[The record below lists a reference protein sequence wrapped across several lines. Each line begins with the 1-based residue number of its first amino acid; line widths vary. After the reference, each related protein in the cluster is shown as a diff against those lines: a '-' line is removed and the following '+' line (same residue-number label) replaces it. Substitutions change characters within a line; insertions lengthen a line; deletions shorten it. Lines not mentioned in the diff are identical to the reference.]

1 MTLSGRDAY
10 RAELAALAVADDRV
24 LCLEAELGDRG
35 LPFPR
40 AHRSGRFGAF
50 GGGTATRPLAVAV
63 CAAPW
68 KGPLR

>member
-24 LCLEAELGDRG
+24 LCLEADLGGRG
-35 LPFPR
+35 HPFQR
-40 AHRSGRFGAF
+40 AHHRGRFGAF
-50 GGGTATRPLAVAV
+50 GGDTATRPLAVAV